1 MKERIREL
9 MESLHKSQQDFA
21 QFIEMSPASLSSIFN
36 GRTKPTLT
44 IVEAIKKK
52 IPDISV
58 EWLLFG
64 VGDMYANRQATATS
78 QESPTPTSSE
88 PMLEFDF
95 DDEAKHSR
103 SEKNADQTV
112 NSNNS
117 VKRTRLENKGNEVKS
132 IDIVK
137 RRVIEIRV
145 YYDDYTFETF
155 VPDKR

>member
-64 VGDMYANRQATATS
+64 VGDMYANHKATATT

-117 VKRTRLENKGNEVKS
+117 VKRTRLENKENEVKS

>member
-64 VGDMYANRQATATS
+64 VGDMYVNRQATATS

-117 VKRTRLENKGNEVKS
+117 VKRTRLENKENEVKS

>member
-64 VGDMYANRQATATS
+64 VGDMYANHKATATS

-117 VKRTRLENKGNEVKS
+117 VKRTRLENKENEVKS
-132 IDIVK
+132 VDIVK

>member
-95 DDEAKHSR
+95 DDGAKHSR

-117 VKRTRLENKGNEVKS
+117 VKRTRLENKENEVKS
-132 IDIVK
+132 VDIVK

>member
-52 IPDISV
+52 IPDLSV

-64 VGDMYANRQATATS
+64 VGDMYANDQATATS

-117 VKRTRLENKGNEVKS
+117 VKRTRLENKENEVKS

>member
-64 VGDMYANRQATATS
+64 VGDMYANHKATATS

-117 VKRTRLENKGNEVKS
+117 VKRTRLENKENEVKS

>member
-64 VGDMYANRQATATS
+64 VGDMYANRKATATS

-103 SEKNADQTV
+103 SEKNADQTG

-117 VKRTRLENKGNEVKS
+117 VKRTRLENKENEVKS
-132 IDIVK
+132 VDIVK

>member
-117 VKRTRLENKGNEVKS
+117 VKRTRLENKEHEVKS
-132 IDIVK
+132 VDIVK

>member
-64 VGDMYANRQATATS
+64 VGDMYVNRQATATS

-117 VKRTRLENKGNEVKS
+117 VKRTRLENKENEVKS
-132 IDIVK
+132 VDIVK